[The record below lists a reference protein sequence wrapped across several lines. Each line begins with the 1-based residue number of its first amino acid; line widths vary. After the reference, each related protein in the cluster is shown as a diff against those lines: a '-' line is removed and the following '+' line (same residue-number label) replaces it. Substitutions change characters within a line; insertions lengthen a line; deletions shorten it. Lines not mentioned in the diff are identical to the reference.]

1 MLREKSMGATFL
13 FDFYNQSPLGKV
25 RLAVAIG
32 IAYFMAAELGL
43 ALRSNTGTSV
53 FWPAAGISV
62 GALIVWGPEAR
73 LSVAAAVVV
82 ATAIS
87 NLTVGRN
94 PWLAGAFGAVN
105 AGQALLTTGLIERWF
120 GRSFKLGDVPQVLG
134 FLMASAIGASVA
146 ALGAAIAVGL
156 IQSTA
161 SPFIVW
167 RYWFASCLLGIVTVA
182 PLLVEI
188 GEAVRQLPPR
198 RELVDGVVGILM
210 LAALSAFV
218 ISLPQG
224 PWSTALPV
232 ALVFP
237 VLLWVIVRCRPV
249 FATTAA
255 FVVASAIVWSITFGV
270 GHFGDAS
277 VPLADSILAAQTIVL
292 ASALLTLVLAA
303 LFAERRRDQA
313 SIVASEARLAEEAA
327 ALKKLYD
334 LSSRLWETHDLNEGL
349 EEMLRGSIQLMGAD
363 KGNVQL
369 VDASG
374 VLRVVAQQGFDRPFL
389 EFFKEVSVE
398 HNSACA
404 SALRTGRRVI
414 IADVETDEEFAPFR
428 KIALA
433 AGFRAVQATPLM
445 ARDGRP
451 VGVLSTHF
459 CNVLRPSEHAM
470 RTLDLYVRLA
480 VDFIERYRAEE
491 ALRQSEE
498 RYKRVYENAGT
509 GIYIADLSGRF
520 QYCNPAYASMHG
532 YTEEELRKLRTKDL
546 VHPEDWPRH
555 TPEIQLLSLG
565 KIRSFEIMNR
575 CISKGGDLLWVHKH
589 VSLLRDAT
597 GCPESTIALVTDM
610 TERKRA
616 EDARE
621 LLNAELDH
629 RVKNALATVSAVV
642 SHTQRGSRSVAD
654 FVAALKG
661 RLRTMATTHEQ
672 LSARRWQGVSLTELV
687 RREVAPYSSSNNT
700 KIKGPEVVLEPAA
713 GMAMAMVL
721 HELATNAAK
730 HGALS
735 DKKGRVSIRWERRLS
750 VQPPDLVLEW
760 QEIGGP
766 PVVAPDKSNFGM
778 STIRDLIP
786 YEFGGTVDLTLARDG
801 ARCRVELPADW
812 LSSGCAPA
820 SEVTP
825 LLSPVTPEGS
835 HVSEVGSH

>member
-1 MLREKSMGATFL
+1 
-13 FDFYNQSPLGKV
+13 
-25 RLAVAIG
+25 
-32 IAYFMAAELGL
+32 
-43 ALRSNTGTSV
+43 
-53 FWPAAGISV
+53 
-62 GALIVWGPEAR
+62 
-73 LSVAAAVVV
+73 
-82 ATAIS
+82 
-87 NLTVGRN
+87 
-94 PWLAGAFGAVN
+94 
-105 AGQALLTTGLIERWF
+105 
-120 GRSFKLGDVPQVLG
+120 
-134 FLMASAIGASVA
+134 
-146 ALGAAIAVGL
+146 
-156 IQSTA
+156 
-161 SPFIVW
+161 VW
-167 RYWFASCLLGIVTVA
+167 RFWFAACLLGIVTVA
-182 PLLVEI
+182 PLLI
-188 GEAVRQLPPR
+188 GIAEAARHAPSR
-198 RELVDGVVGILM
+198 RELVEGAVAVLM

-224 PWSTALPV
+224 AWSTAIPV

-237 VLLWVIVRCRPV
+237 VLLWVIVRCRLV
-249 FATTAA
+249 FAAAAA
-255 FVVASAIVWSITFGV
+255 FVVSLAVVWSMTFGI
-270 GHFGDAS
+270 GHFGDPS
-277 VPLADSILAAQTIVL
+277 VPLADRVLAAQTIVL

-327 ALKKLYD
+327 ALKELDD

-349 EEMLRGSIQLMGAD
+349 EEMLRGSIRLMGAD

-369 VDASG
+369 VDARG
-374 VLRVVAQQGFDRPFL
+374 VLNIVAQQGFDPPFL
-389 EFFKEVSVE
+389 ELFKEVSVE

-404 SALRTGRRVI
+404 RALRTGRRVI
-414 IADVETDEEFAPFR
+414 IEDVETDEEFAPLR
-428 KIALA
+428 NIAMA
-433 AGFRAVQATPLM
+433 AGFRAVQSTPLM

-451 VGVLSTHF
+451 LGVLSTHF
-459 CNVLRPSEHAM
+459 CSVLRPSEHAM
-470 RTLDLYVRLA
+470 RTLGLYVRRA
-480 VDFIERYRAEE
+480 VDFIERHRAEE

-509 GIYIADLSGRF
+509 GIYIADLNGRF

-555 TPEIQLLSLG
+555 TPEIELLTVG

-575 CISKGGDLLWVHKH
+575 CISKDGELLWVHKH
-589 VSLLRDAT
+589 VSLLRDAA
-597 GCPESTIALVTDM
+597 GRPESTIALVTNM

-642 SHTQRGSRSVAD
+642 SHTQQGSRSVAD
-654 FVAALKG
+654 FVAALNG

-687 RREVAPYSSSNNT
+687 RREVAPYATRHNT
-700 KIKGPEVVLEPAA
+700 KIKGPDVVLEPAA

-735 DKKGRVSIRWERRLS
+735 DKKGRVSIRWERRPS

-778 STIRDLIP
+778 STIRELIP
-786 YEFGGTVDLTLARDG
+786 YEFGGTVELTLARDG
-801 ARCRVELPADW
+801 ARCRVRLPADW

-820 SEVTP
+820 SEATP
-825 LLSPVTPEGS
+825 PLNLVIPEGS
-835 HVSEVGSH
+835 HVNEIGSH